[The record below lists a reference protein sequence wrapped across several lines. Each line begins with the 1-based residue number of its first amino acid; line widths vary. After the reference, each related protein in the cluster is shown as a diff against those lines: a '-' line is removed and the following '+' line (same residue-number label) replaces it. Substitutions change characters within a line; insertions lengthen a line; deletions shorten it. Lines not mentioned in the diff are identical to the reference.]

1 MQSRHPLHLSLWSL
15 TAFSAATNL
24 SDLEFTQLDQGP
36 FAATSRPPLWALF
49 TDRAERLAPDGSTS
63 KIHSLPTPSL
73 PEQDVLERSAVSST
87 AHVPSTIHFEPLVDA
102 QASASRKMRYDQGKT
117 LPLPTTPIYY
127 EFMPGSS
134 HLPGTGT
141 PVWNQP
147 SLSRPIANMV
157 HNPSP
162 VQAPIPLD
170 NLGLP
175 MLNTHS
181 QVNQGSGQ
189 PSHFNEGRPLKR
201 KFSGSVEVNRTP
213 VKKSSGSPPRSP
225 RSGAVQISVPII
237 YRYYR
242 ALEQKLHS
250 NDFKVWGVPWQN
262 IHRTLPIG
270 YMMRPNKPGAR
281 IMRIIDKSR
290 MKTQPWRV
298 IKPLYK
304 GLIYRIYDTH
314 LERSNNPTE
323 HLMHVRNIFNR
334 INNEIFSPENG
345 VPLLGFS
352 YPTAKGWK
360 ADFYETKLGYM
371 QEKISTYLSGETKDQ
386 LFSLASEL
394 IQTYY
399 RDLERNTPAL
409 KSYLEKPIEIDAP
422 DEVPMEPH
430 FRARFEFIF
439 DLAGGHGHFQEF
451 LNRGG
456 DSWVPNHPRYTLSI
470 ESFTNFGREF
480 RMSQQKTHRTN
491 PRTDHAS
498 LSIALLLHKKVETTG
513 SMRVLDTTK
522 NRPYGIGPFIA
533 VMNHLIKSVEFFH
546 VAILNQLQITRKES
560 SQRELDLLSW
570 IGKEITQPKDS
581 YPVFGTI
588 QEDMEST
595 NLEARMLGGDKL
607 FGPVQLKL
615 IKYFN
620 TSQLAKSLFPE
631 TRHTAS
637 FLIATWYQI
646 YHTREFNNFFFTHFL
661 CENLEEAEARKS
673 HLLRPFHHQGN

>member
-102 QASASRKMRYDQGKT
+102 QASASRKIDTIKERRFLCQQRPFIMNSCQVPHIFPVPALQFEPPNRQYGTQSK
-117 LPLPTTPIYY
+117 
-127 EFMPGSS
+127 SS
-134 HLPGTGT
+134 
-141 PVWNQP
+141 
-147 SLSRPIANMV
+147 SSAY
-157 HNPSP
+157 
-162 VQAPIPLD
+162 PLD

-314 LERSNNPTE
+314 LERSNNP
-323 HLMHVRNIFNR
+323 NR
-334 INNEIFSPENG
+334 
-345 VPLLGFS
+345 
-352 YPTAKGWK
+352 
-360 ADFYETKLGYM
+360 
-371 QEKISTYLSGETKDQ
+371 
-386 LFSLASEL
+386 
-394 IQTYY
+394 
-399 RDLERNTPAL
+399 AL
-409 KSYLEKPIEIDAP
+409 DA
-422 DEVPMEPH
+422 
-430 FRARFEFIF
+430 
-439 DLAGGHGHFQEF
+439 
-451 LNRGG
+451 
-456 DSWVPNHPRYTLSI
+456 
-470 ESFTNFGREF
+470 
-480 RMSQQKTHRTN
+480 
-491 PRTDHAS
+491 
-498 LSIALLLHKKVETTG
+498 
-513 SMRVLDTTK
+513 
-522 NRPYGIGPFIA
+522 
-533 VMNHLIKSVEFFH
+533 
-546 VAILNQLQITRKES
+546 
-560 SQRELDLLSW
+560 
-570 IGKEITQPKDS
+570 
-581 YPVFGTI
+581 
-588 QEDMEST
+588 
-595 NLEARMLGGDKL
+595 
-607 FGPVQLKL
+607 
-615 IKYFN
+615 
-620 TSQLAKSLFPE
+620 
-631 TRHTAS
+631 
-637 FLIATWYQI
+637 
-646 YHTREFNNFFFTHFL
+646 
-661 CENLEEAEARKS
+661 
-673 HLLRPFHHQGN
+673 